1 VRLDEAHCPA
11 QAEVPKR
18 RLCPSGEPKEALA
31 RRGPDSR
38 MVPAIAEREQDGFD
52 VRTDSRL
59 SDLSASRCWRAHSK
73 KVCWQPS
80 GRTGNQRRPMQN
92 ENGIGRMV
100 VVFLDISP
108 HSSSPKRG
116 LRSEGEGRASESG
129 EVPPKLIFSRQSSVR
144 NGTAVKG
151 GPSDL
156 FHWPPPV
163 VRFPWTAP

>member
-108 HSSSPKRG
+108 HSSSPKGG
-116 LRSEGEGRASESG
+116 LRNEGEGRASESG
-129 EVPPKLIFSRQSSVR
+129 EASPENYFLATIFRS
-144 NGTAVKG
+144 
-151 GPSDL
+151 
-156 FHWPPPV
+156 
-163 VRFPWTAP
+163 

>member
-108 HSSSPKRG
+108 HSSSPK
-116 LRSEGEGRASESG
+116 
-129 EVPPKLIFSRQSSVR
+129 
-144 NGTAVKG
+144 G
-151 GPSDL
+151 G
-156 FHWPPPV
+156 
-163 VRFPWTAP
+163 